1 MDSVQNITV
10 DINFVN
16 GLLKNAEKLYLDT
29 EQLLQHA
36 GISPELL
43 NIPKARVTG
52 HQFAKLSM
60 LVVQASND
68 ECIGYLQRP
77 LKVGTFFIMGEL
89 ALHCNNLGQAMKK
102 CAHFIRLFDCGVDMQ
117 INEDGMYTAFRLVP
131 SSDQEPSDPFFYEIT
146 LMTFRQL
153 FGWLIGKQIALRYVH
168 FTHLQPEYVHEYQ
181 GMYRCLV
188 ECEQQYNE
196 LVFLS
201 SYLDESVVQ
210 TERLLKDFLLEGP
223 LFLLQHINNEE
234 SYVGRIRQLLSNNL
248 VLFPELEEV
257 AEKLNITPRTLRR
270 NLKKEGR
277 SYQEIKNDMRRDMAI
292 YFLTRKNMSI
302 VEAADKIGF
311 STPST
316 FIRAFKS
323 WTGVTPYAYQKKSG
337 NG

>member
-1 MDSVQNITV
+1 MSSVQNITI

-16 GLLKNAEKLYLDT
+16 GLLKNAEKLRLDRG
-29 EQLLQHA
+29 QLLQQA
-36 GISPELL
+36 GVSAELL
-43 NIPKARVTG
+43 DVSKARVTG

-68 ECIGYLQRP
+68 ECLGYLQRSF
-77 LKVGTFFIMGEL
+77 KVGTFFIMGEL
-89 ALHCNNLGQAMKK
+89 ALHCKNLGQAMKK
-102 CAHFIRLFDCGVDMQ
+102 CAHFIRLFDCGVDME
-117 INEDGMYTAFRLVP
+117 IKDDGLYTAFRLIP
-131 SSDQEPSDPFFYEIT
+131 SSDQEPIDPFFYEIT

-168 FTHLQPEYVHEYQ
+168 FSHLQPEYVHEYQ
-181 GMYRCLV
+181 GMYSCLV
-188 ECEQQYNE
+188 ECEHQYNE
-196 LVFLS
+196 LVMLS
-201 SYLDESVVQ
+201 SYLDKPVVQ
-210 TERLLKDFLLEGP
+210 TEQLLKEMLLEGP

-234 SYVGRIRQLLSNNL
+234 SYVGKIRQFISNNL
-248 VLFPELEEV
+248 FLFPELEEV

-277 SYQEIKNDMRRDMAI
+277 TYQEIKNDMRRDIAI

-302 VEAADKIGF
+302 VETADKIGF